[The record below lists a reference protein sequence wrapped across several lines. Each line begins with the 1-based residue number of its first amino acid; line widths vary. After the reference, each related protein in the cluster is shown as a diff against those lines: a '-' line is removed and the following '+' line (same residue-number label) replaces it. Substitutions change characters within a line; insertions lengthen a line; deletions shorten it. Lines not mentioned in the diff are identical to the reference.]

1 MKKILLLFIILL
13 LLPTVVAQEYSQGED
28 LYVFFYNASD
38 GIIYDT
44 NKCYLTL
51 KDNDDN
57 TILTRINMTNA
68 GQGRYNWTINT
79 SLPVNLTKPYLG
91 MVNCSTDAA
100 ETDNWVSWESFYI
113 VGSKSTNM
121 SYAIALVAG
130 TGLAAFFFAYIGMN
144 FKNDKIF
151 DQVLKIFFVSISVIL
166 AVATLG
172 LGAGVASEGGA
183 GSATQG
189 IADTI
194 AANSTMIL
202 YFFLAMIMLSF
213 FIGVILYF
221 AKAGKKPRGA

>member
-13 LLPTVVAQEYSQGED
+13 LLPTVVAQEYSQGEN
-28 LYVFFYNASD
+28 LYVYFSNASD
-38 GIIYDT
+38 GTIYDT
-44 NKCYLTL
+44 QKCYLTL
-51 KDNDDN
+51 KNNDDN

-68 GQGRYNWTINT
+68 GEGRYNWTINT

-91 MVNCSTDAA
+91 MANCSTDAA

-121 SYAIALVAG
+121 SYAIALVVG

-194 AANSTMIL
+194 AANATLIL
-202 YFFLAMIMLSF
+202 LFFLSMIMLSF
-213 FIGVILYF
+213 FIGMIFYF